1 MVFVYAW
8 QHLQEERFFPGV
20 ELRGEK
26 YSVSKSAANKIIPL
40 SLKRDFKELY
50 ENGFVLK
57 KEGVILRCVEN
68 TKGLRVAFGLSCK
81 VVRTAVKRNK
91 IKRWSRQILR
101 ETEILKGV
109 SLDVLVIVN
118 REQNCYENF
127 KKNFTF
133 LMEKAHRTIFSKNR
147 SSFYC
152 FL

>member
-8 QHLQEERFFPGV
+8 RHLQEERFFPGV
-20 ELRGEK
+20 GSRGEK
-26 YSVSKSAANKIIPL
+26 HSVFKFAANKIIPL

-50 ENGFVLK
+50 ENGLVLK
-57 KEGVILRCVEN
+57 EGGVVLCCKEN

-81 VVRTAVKRNK
+81 VIQTAVKRNK

-101 ETEILKGV
+101 EMETLKGV
-109 SLDVLVIVN
+109 SLDVLITVN
-118 REQNCYENF
+118 REQDCYENF
-127 KKNFTF
+127 KKNFKF
-133 LMEKAHRTIFSKNR
+133 LMEKALRTIFSKSP